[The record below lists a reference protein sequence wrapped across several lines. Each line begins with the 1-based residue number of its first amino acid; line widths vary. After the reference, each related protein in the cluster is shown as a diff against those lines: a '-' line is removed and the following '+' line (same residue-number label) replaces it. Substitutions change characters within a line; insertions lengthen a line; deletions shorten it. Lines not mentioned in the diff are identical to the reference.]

1 MVIKK
6 DLNKISSK
14 FYNILHIKQFMK
26 NKPVLGSTIIKE
38 DLASYKEGDKLEYG
52 GCNYIITKKEFYKD
66 HSITYFVK
74 KEVIK

>member
-26 NKPVLGSTIIKE
+26 NKPILGSITIKE
-38 DLASYKEGDKLEYG
+38 DSASYKEGDKLEYD

-66 HSITYFVK
+66 HSVTYFVK
-74 KEVIK
+74 KDN